1 MVLTMGRKN
10 GRINKLSV
18 RQREI
23 PQRKLQ
29 KKYEKKIKK
38 VLDKEQQ
45 MWYTKQV
52 VAKEDNACILKN
64 K

>member
-1 MVLTMGRKN
+1 MTKGRKN